1 MQPTPLQI
9 VMGLGF
15 FGRDTRATAEFTLAL
30 ITGVA
35 MLLVRGNRRV
45 LRAPTLA
52 MLSIGFLLDFATMLK
67 VLQHTN
73 LPRLGAAAALALVSC
88 GVIKLLL
95 DAADSAA
102 HRSRAHFSTIFK
114 DLLMMLLFA
123 MVVMAVLTEDIDID
137 PMPLLASSAVVAV
150 VLGFAL
156 QETLGNVFSGIT
168 LQLGKPFAPGDWVRS
183 GSHLGRVQGI
193 SWRSTTVITR
203 ANEKLEIPNATLAKD
218 LVINYSN
225 GIVADEISIGLSYEA
240 PPNYVREV
248 VLEALHDVPG
258 VLQSP
263 PPDIYTWEYADYA
276 VRYRI
281 KYWVGDYADVER
293 VHDAVTTSLWYLLR
307 RKAIEI
313 PYPIRTFRTQTQ
325 SAITNGAEDFERQ
338 IMTDLRQIDFLRDL
352 RDDELRL
359 LLPGVTVLKFGAG
372 EVIVREGDQGDSL
385 YMIRRGAVAVFATGG
400 EGKQVHLRD
409 LAPPA
414 FFGEMALMT
423 GEPRTA
429 TIRARADAELL
440 EVGRDAFTEL
450 FKSHPES
457 AARMGEVIALRM
469 NERRELLVPSTHD
482 DGVHTRARWLLN
494 KMRTIFNLALTH

>member
-9 VMGLGF
+9 ALGLGF
-15 FGRDTRATAEFTLAL
+15 FHRDTRATAEFALAL

-35 MLLVRGNRRV
+35 ALLVRGNRRA

-52 MLSIGFLLDFATMLK
+52 MLSLGFLLDFAAMAK
-67 VLQHTN
+67 VLAGTSSAQ
-73 LPRLGAAAALALVSC
+73 LGAAAALALVSC
-88 GVIKLLL
+88 GMIKLLL

-114 DLLMMLLFA
+114 DLLMMLLFT
-123 MVVMAVLTEDIDID
+123 MVVMAVLTEEIHVD

-150 VLGFAL
+150 VLGLAL

-183 GSHLGRVQGI
+183 GNHLGRVQGI
-193 SWRSTTVITR
+193 SWRATTVITR
-203 ANEKLEIPNATLAKD
+203 ANEKLEIPNAMLAKD
-218 LVINYSN
+218 IVVNYSN

-248 VLEALHDVPG
+248 VLEALRDVGG

-263 PPDIYTWEYADYA
+263 PPDIFTWEYADYA

-281 KYWVGDYADVER
+281 KYWLADYADVER
-293 VHDAVTTSLWYLLR
+293 VHDAVTTGLWYLLR

-313 PYPIRTFRTQTQ
+313 PYPIRTFRTQPQT
-325 SAITNGAEDFERQ
+325 AITNGVEDFERQ
-338 IMTDLRQIDFLRDL
+338 IMAELRQVDFLRDL

-372 EVIVREGDQGDSL
+372 EVIVHEGDQGDSL
-385 YMIRRGAVAVFATGG
+385 YMIRRGAVEVVATGTD
-400 EGKQVHLRD
+400 GKQVHLHD
-409 LAPPA
+409 LRHPA

-429 TIRARADAELL
+429 TIRARNDAELL
-440 EVGRDAFTEL
+440 ELSRDGFTEL
-450 FKSHPES
+450 FKSHPEA

-469 NERRELLVPSTHD
+469 NERRELLVANAHD
-482 DGVHTRARWLLN
+482 DGAHTRASWLLN